1 MNPIAPSTP
10 VPRTGRI
17 VAGTVAA
24 LVAAVL
30 IAAAAFALYGDSK
43 KGDDGYLSTGTERFT
58 TATHALESERIDVGI
73 DGKSWIAGV
82 EDLGDAR
89 LKVAGA
95 GGEPVFAG
103 IGHKRDIDRYLREV
117 SHTVLR
123 DIDSSP
129 FSARHVEI
137 DPAHPRAPGPP
148 AGQGF
153 WAASTVGSGP
163 QTLHWTPDVG
173 DWAVVVMNA
182 DGSPGVAADVSA
194 GAEIAFLEPLGWSL
208 LGAGVLLLTVGVG
221 LIGRELRPRRRSA
234 A

>member
-24 LVAAVL
+24 LIAAVL

-103 IGHKRDIDRYLREV
+103 IGHKRDID
-117 SHTVLR
+117 
-123 DIDSSP
+123 
-129 FSARHVEI
+129 
-137 DPAHPRAPGPP
+137 
-148 AGQGF
+148 
-153 WAASTVGSGP
+153 
-163 QTLHWTPDVG
+163 
-173 DWAVVVMNA
+173 
-182 DGSPGVAADVSA
+182 
-194 GAEIAFLEPLGWSL
+194 
-208 LGAGVLLLTVGVG
+208 
-221 LIGRELRPRRRSA
+221 
-234 A
+234 